1 MTKKELPK
9 VMQVCNLSKSFTK
22 ASLDLKFMRVPLQLA
37 ISVLYAPKSS
47 VYLDWREIHTWLF
60 FLNNH
65 TWYFYGNSSLPIKL
79 PKSMHSNL
87 LNLNAPRVSFTPF
100 GLVNELVLNKVGVKH
115 W

>member
-1 MTKKELPK
+1 MHQNPVSILIGGKYTLG
-9 VMQVCNLSKSFTK
+9 F
-22 ASLDLKFMRVPLQLA
+22 
-37 ISVLYAPKSS
+37 
-47 VYLDWREIHTWLF
+47 F